1 MRFTPEQPDDAGDL
15 LKAPAMV
22 DVVFILLAFFV
33 MATQFLL
40 PERDFA
46 MGHREAGFGGGAVR
60 EDFPSIIQV
69 RLKGTPAG
77 VAITVGQARLPHD
90 DYGAIREK
98 LAEINMPAIGVLIL
112 ADPSLRIDDV
122 ARALDAAL
130 ASPMKKVSVA
140 KLAVQAAPRKGA

>member
-1 MRFTPEQPDDAGDL
+1 MRFTPEPSEDTGDL

-33 MATQFLL
+33 LATQFLV
-40 PERDFA
+40 PERDFT
-46 MGHREAGFGGGAVR
+46 MGHREAGTGGGAVR

-69 RLKGTPAG
+69 RLRRTDAG
-77 VAITVGQARLPHD
+77 VAITVGRARLPHD
-90 DYGAIREK
+90 NYDAIREK
-98 LAEINMPAIGVLIL
+98 LSQINMPAIGVLIL

-140 KLAVQAAPRKGA
+140 KLAVKASPRKGA

>member
-1 MRFTPEQPDDAGDL
+1 MRFTPEPSEDAGDL

-33 MATQFLL
+33 LATQFLV
-40 PERDFA
+40 PERDFT
-46 MGHREAGFGGGAVR
+46 MGHREAGHGGGAVR
-60 EDFPSIIQV
+60 EDFPPIIRV
-69 RLKGTPAG
+69 RLRRTDAG
-77 VAITVGQARLPHD
+77 VAITVGRAPLPHD
-90 DYGAIREK
+90 NYDAIREK
-98 LAEINMPAIGVLIL
+98 LSQINMPAIGVLIL

-140 KLAVQAAPRKGA
+140 KLAVKTSPGKGA